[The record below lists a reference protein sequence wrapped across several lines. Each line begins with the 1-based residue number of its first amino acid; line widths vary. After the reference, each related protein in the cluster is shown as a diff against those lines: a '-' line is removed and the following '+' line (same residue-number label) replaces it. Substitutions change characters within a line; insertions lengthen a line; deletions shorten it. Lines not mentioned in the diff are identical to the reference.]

1 MVKVLLPALDAAVD
15 ADGDI
20 ALLTD
25 NAAVAASLVAGGQVC
40 ESISKIIKLGALKGL
55 GRHVVLEPEH
65 LGHLHLDAH
74 LAANVLEELVLGVV
88 DLFSLFN
95 RSMVEPQND
104 VPVVAIIG
112 KVGPCNRQR
121 LIGIMGENSE
131 GAGGVKANALDLG
144 RVDGRL
150 ADNSA
155 DTFAD
160 ALPDVCGRLLLGEGQ
175 NR

>member
-25 NAAVAASLVAGGQVC
+25 NTAVAASLVAGGQVC
-40 ESISKIIKLGALKGL
+40 ESISKIIKLGALKDL
-55 GRHVVLEPEH
+55 GWHVVLEPEH

-74 LAANVLEELVLGVV
+74 LAANILEELVLGVV
-88 DLFSLFN
+88 DLLGLFN
-95 RSMVEPQND
+95 RPMVEPKND
-104 VPVVAIIG
+104 VPVVAIVG
-112 KVGPCNRQR
+112 KVRPCDRQR

-144 RVDGRL
+144 RVDG
-150 ADNSA
+150 
-155 DTFAD
+155 
-160 ALPDVCGRLLLGEGQ
+160 
-175 NR
+175 